1 MAKQPTRRRSE
12 TRARLLAA
20 ATSAFADLGVGGAT
34 IEEICHRAGYTPG
47 AYYSNFASKNELLH
61 ALFADHSAR
70 LLDRLRAQLADLE
83 DADLTPERLA
93 ELVISADPDQRT
105 WHLVSTE
112 FTLYAI
118 RNPEAATVMAEHD
131 AQVRAQI
138 VEVLAQAFERMGRR
152 PTVDLDEFT
161 RLLIALREGGLM
173 QSLVEPDKL
182 PQGALERAYL
192 PTLFTAVSRKDG
204 RRPGKRR

>member
-1 MAKQPTRRRSE
+1 MAKEPTRRRAE
-12 TRARLLAA
+12 TRARLIAA
-20 ATSAFADLGVGGAT
+20 ATSAFADLGFGGAT

-70 LLDRLRAQLADLE
+70 LLDRLRTQLAELDE
-83 DADLTPERLA
+83 ADLTPEQLA
-93 ELVISADPDQRT
+93 EFVVSADPDQRT

-118 RNPEAATVMAEHD
+118 RNPEAAAVMAEHD
-131 AQVRAQI
+131 ARVRAEI
-138 VEVLAQAFERMGRR
+138 VEVLGQAFDRMGRR
-152 PTVDLDEFT
+152 PVVDLDEFT

-173 QSLVEPDKL
+173 QSLIEPDEL

-192 PTLFTAVSRKDG
+192 PVLFTAVSRKTG
-204 RRPGKRR
+204 RGAKRR